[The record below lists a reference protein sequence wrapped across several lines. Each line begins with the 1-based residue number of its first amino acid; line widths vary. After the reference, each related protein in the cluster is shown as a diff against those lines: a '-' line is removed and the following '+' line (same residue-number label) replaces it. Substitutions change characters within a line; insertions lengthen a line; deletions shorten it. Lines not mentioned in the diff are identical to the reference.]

1 LSTLLVRGAIR
12 SAGAFL
18 ILFTSLAI
26 VTDLIRLTLDLRTM
40 VRLRSVASNR
50 DRIVAALRGP
60 LALGAL
66 LFWLY
71 TVLVIFGIDVIFI
84 DAVKV
89 FFAAG
94 FAVGQVEISLGQ
106 IIAFIVAIWIAI
118 LASRIV
124 RVLLREDV
132 LPRMS
137 LPRGIPNTISTTVHY
152 SIVILGLLVGVGF
165 LGIDLSSLAFI
176 IGALGVGIGFGLQN
190 VVNDFVSGLILIFE
204 RPVQVGDTVEVGAL
218 TGRITTIG
226 MRTSRIRTYGGS
238 EVIVPNGELV
248 SNQVIN
254 WTLSDKERRLE
265 IVVGVAYAS
274 DPDQV
279 SAILYEVAKAEE
291 EVMNEPEPIVVFEAF
306 GDSALQF
313 RLYAWIADFDQGLTV
328 RSKLT
333 TAINNAL
340 LQAGIEIPFP
350 QRDLHVRSIAPGIV
364 APPGNAPE
372 AG

>member
-1 LSTLLVRGAIR
+1 
-12 SAGAFL
+12 
-18 ILFTSLAI
+18 
-26 VTDLIRLTLDLRTM
+26 
-40 VRLRSVASNR
+40 
-50 DRIVAALRGP
+50 
-60 LALGAL
+60 
-66 LFWLY
+66 
-71 TVLVIFGIDVIFI
+71 
-84 DAVKV
+84 
-89 FFAAG
+89 
-94 FAVGQVEISLGQ
+94 
-106 IIAFIVAIWIAI
+106 
-118 LASRIV
+118 
-124 RVLLREDV
+124 
-132 LPRMS
+132 MS

-313 RLYAWIADFDQGLTV
+313 RLYAWIRDFDQGLTV